1 MVRRVFRYQ
10 FARQSLYSKFSF
22 WTQISNTN
30 AQSGATRKGNVC
42 RDDGLYIYAY
52 TNEALFFLAPQSLCV
67 RTPRSNNSQYRQSF
81 KATAIHSWRPV
92 NNNEE
97 VDLAIYTWAD
107 TLPKR
112 RLLSPIA
119 HGSWLVDN
127 REGGEEIQNGKKER
141 AELAMTYRISPE
153 RCAAT
158 HSRPCCTQIVIYF
171 WNAIC
176 CGLEAHPQASSD
188 DRLFISMMILQTSID
203 DFGIVECRPR
213 PRYLT

>member
-10 FARQSLYSKFSF
+10 FARQSFYSKFSF
-22 WTQISNTN
+22 WTKISNTN

-42 RDDGLYIYAY
+42 RDDRLYIYAY
-52 TNEALFFLAPQSLCV
+52 TNEALFSLFQALQPRTALVCV

-112 RLLSPIA
+112 RLLSPIT

-127 REGGEEIQNGKKER
+127 GEGGRRNSKWKKGAR
-141 AELAMTYRISPE
+141 GTGNDASHFAGAL
-153 RCAAT
+153 RCY
-158 HSRPCCTQIVIYF
+158 TQSSLLYTDCNILLRCHMLC
-171 WNAIC
+171 AGGSST
-176 CGLEAHPQASSD
+176 GLQW
-188 DRLFISMMILQTSID
+188 R
-203 DFGIVECRPR
+203 
-213 PRYLT
+213 